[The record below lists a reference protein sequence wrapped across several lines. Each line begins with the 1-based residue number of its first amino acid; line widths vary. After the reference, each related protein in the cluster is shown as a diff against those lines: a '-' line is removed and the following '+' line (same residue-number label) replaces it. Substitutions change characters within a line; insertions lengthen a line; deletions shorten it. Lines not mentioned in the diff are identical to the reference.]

1 MLEPF
6 FVDTLVVLACPF
18 TQLVDE
24 AMDGSNTV
32 MLGEIDAATLKMQL
46 SDRGQLAITSYDN
59 LAQHRTKLGSI
70 KSKGVNIVVV
80 FDEVQNTNIIP
91 LYDFCVTR
99 FLSRYILCSTNSEN
113 L

>member
-24 AMDGSNTV
+24 AMDGSKTV

-59 LAQHRTKLGSI
+59 LAQHRTKLSSI